1 MVCFPIA
8 YAMPAKTLRSKPRSA
23 KTRPVKAKQPRR
35 LYSVRNSAIHG
46 RGVFAAAAIAKGTRI
61 VEYRGERVDWDDAV
75 QRPDSDPDNPFHTFF
90 FSLDDGRVIDANVG
104 GNAARWINHSC
115 APNCE
120 SDETDDGLVY
130 ILALRNIAKGEELAY
145 DYRLKIDDKL
155 TKKEFAA
162 FTCRCGAPECRG
174 TMLGG
179 KKHKRRAKKARA
191 KAAKKDA
198 KQARGA
204 EKRALKAE
212 RHAHAARTAAH

>member
-1 MVCFPIA
+1 
-8 YAMPAKTLRSKPRSA
+8 MPAKPRTA
-23 KTRPVKAKQPRR
+23 KTKPAKR
-35 LYSVRNSAIHG
+35 LYSVRNSTIHG

-120 SDETDDGLVY
+120 SDEIDEGRVY
-130 ILALRNIAKGEELAY
+130 ILALRSIAKGEELAY

-155 TKKEFAA
+155 TRKEFAA
-162 FTCRCGAPECRG
+162 FACRCGAPECRG
-174 TMLGG
+174 TMLAG

-191 KAAKKDA
+191 KAERKSAKL
-198 KQARGA
+198 AR
-204 EKRALKAE
+204 EAE
-212 RHAHAARTAAH
+212 RMAQHHAHAARTAPQ